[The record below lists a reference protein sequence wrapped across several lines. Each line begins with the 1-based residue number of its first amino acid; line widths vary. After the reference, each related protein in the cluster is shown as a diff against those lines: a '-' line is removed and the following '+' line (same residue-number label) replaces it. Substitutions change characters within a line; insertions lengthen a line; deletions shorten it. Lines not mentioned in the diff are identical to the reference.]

1 MQLPAVGKPKL
12 KSHIISRLQI
22 RGIPGGHDFKSIGR
36 IYSSRFP
43 VLCKCVAQTRT
54 YLPLTPFR
62 GFASMSLLE
71 RGSLRPSENSR
82 MVSSPL
88 WQVPREGNLT
98 NSLIADPQATVYQL
112 FHLVASLLDA
122 FDRPLVVADRAGRIL
137 FTNLHAQDQLSSNGA
152 ASKAELNLFKD
163 ILHADRKGIVDQLE
177 SGEQEVNLQV
187 DSPTG
192 KSRARVRWL
201 PEPDWLVVYVEPTAP
216 QSLANE
222 AEMRQTVHELM
233 QEREITYRN
242 LLAAYLRLQEVNR
255 QKTVFLA
262 SAAHELKT
270 PLAVMKG
277 YYDLLLSGSLGKL
290 TDRQRDMLQES
301 KESCDRL
308 VRLVSMFLN
317 YSALESGKLVLQL
330 RENDLRDC
338 INDLTCRWQ
347 DAFQRAKVH
356 LDIKIHPDL
365 PAFKFDYQK
374 VQQCVANLLDNALKH
389 TPPEGSVTLVAEPHF
404 WERRVSEASPSTDRR
419 RDTGMRANS
428 VLISV
433 ADTGGGIAAEFHQEI
448 FEEFVRVDPSSS
460 GMGLGLA
467 ITKRLIQAHRGKVWV
482 DSELGRGSS
491 FSFLLPI
498 YVE

>member
-1 MQLPAVGKPKL
+1 MGKGLDLPEAVTTSHQTGDQAAFQLL
-12 KSHIISRLQI
+12 
-22 RGIPGGHDFKSIGR
+22 
-36 IYSSRFP
+36 
-43 VLCKCVAQTRT
+43 
-54 YLPLTPFR
+54 
-62 GFASMSLLE
+62 
-71 RGSLRPSENSR
+71 
-82 MVSSPL
+82 
-88 WQVPREGNLT
+88 
-98 NSLIADPQATVYQL
+98 
-112 FHLVASLLDA
+112 ASLLDA
-122 FDRPLVVADRAGRIL
+122 LDRPLVVSRRDGRVL
-137 FTNLHAQDQLSSNGA
+137 FSNLHAQDALGTMLSA
-152 ASKAELNLFKD
+152 KPETNLFRD
-163 ILHADRKGIVDQLE
+163 LLQCDRNRLLSQLE
-177 SGEQEVNLQV
+177 SGEQEIHLPLECS
-187 DSPTG
+187 DG
-192 KSRARVRWL
+192 KGRARVRWL
-201 PEPDWLVVYVEPTAP
+201 PEPDWLVVYVEPP
-216 QSLANE
+216 LAEPTSGE
-222 AEMRQTVHELM
+222 AEMRQTVQELM

-290 TDRQRDMLQES
+290 SDRQTEILQES

-347 DAFQRAKVH
+347 DAFQRASVR
-356 LDIKIHPDL
+356 LDLKIDAEL
-365 PAFKFDYQK
+365 PLFRFDYQK
-374 VQQCVANLLDNALKH
+374 VQQCIANLVDNALKH
-389 TPPEGSVTLVAEPHF
+389 TPAGGCVTLLAEPHF
-404 WERRVSEASPSTDRR
+404 WERRVSEAAPPEERR
-419 RDTGMRANS
+419 RDRGVRSNS
-428 VLISV
+428 VLLSV
-433 ADTGGGIAAEFHQEI
+433 SDTGGGIAAEFHQEI

-498 YVE
+498 NVE